1 MSNVSLLDCVVIT
14 GSSKGIGLG
23 LAKAFLSLGW
33 AVVISARNEEQIQQ
47 TIQQLTEQFES
58 KNILG
63 LCCDVTQKD
72 QLQQLWNTAI
82 QHFGRINVWINNAGN
97 CHATQ
102 AFIGMTEYEL
112 NSVLQTNLLGTM
124 LGSQIALQGML
135 KQGFGQIFNM
145 EGWGSRGE
153 WSAGMTVYGTT
164 KRAISYFSQALY
176 SESKSTPILVGTLS
190 PGMVATDLLISSW
203 QNGNVQNWKKM
214 KRLFLF
220 IIDPPEKVCAYLAQG
235 IINNKKTNV
244 RIVWMTPWR
253 LLIRFFQPYYWR
265 RNPIKDTALEH
276 LK

>member
-1 MSNVSLLDCVVIT
+1 MNKTKTILIT
-14 GSSKGIGLG
+14 GSSKGIGFN
-23 LAKAFLSLGW
+23 LANAFLKEGHT
-33 AVVISARNEEQIQQ
+33 VVISGRNQDILNAAFH
-47 TIQQLTEQFES
+47 TLSSRYSPTQLHAI
-58 KNILG
+58 N
-63 LCCDVTQKD
+63 CDVSQHEEV
-72 QLQQLWNTAI
+72 QNLWNAAI
-82 QHFGRINVWINNAGN
+82 ERFGKVDIWINNAGT
-97 CHATQ
+97 CTA
-102 AFIGMTEYEL
+102 ALDFIEIPSIEIQNTI
-112 NSVLQTNLLGTM
+112 QTNVIGSLLC
-124 LGSQIALQGML
+124 SQIALQGML
-135 KQGFGQIFNM
+135 KQGFGKIFNM

-176 SESKSTPILVGTLS
+176 RESKSTPILVGTLS